1 LKGDITLFGKGA
13 DGVAERNYCRRDVRS
28 SRRRSIRMCLRW
40 WGERMVLAGE
50 NESRRRRLERFDD
63 VGSPHDNDFG
73 LFIMRNVV
81 ALV

>member
-1 LKGDITLFGKGA
+1 
-13 DGVAERNYCRRDVRS
+13 
-28 SRRRSIRMCLRW
+28 
-40 WGERMVLAGE
+40 MVLAGE